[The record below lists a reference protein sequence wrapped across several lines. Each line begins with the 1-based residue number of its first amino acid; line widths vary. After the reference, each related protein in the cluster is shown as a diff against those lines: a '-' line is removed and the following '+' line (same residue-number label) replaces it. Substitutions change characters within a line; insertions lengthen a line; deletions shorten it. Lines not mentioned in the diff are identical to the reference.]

1 MLPSGEFDED
11 LLTPLIEW
19 IKENMKKKKTK
30 LVSVSDKKVIKHPH
44 MPIKQTETD
53 DSDGDTDPHH
63 PKIRFDPFKRT
74 SVPFGAL
81 FNEIKYRYKFYFSD
95 IKDGLSLHCLIAT
108 IFIFTVCISP
118 ALCFGGIL
126 AEKSDQWFGVN
137 EMLLATSLNGIFF
150 GLFSGQPLMIFG
162 ATGPF
167 LVFEE
172 MLYIVSQSKLYI

>member
-1 MLPSGEFDED
+1 MLPVGDFDDD
-11 LLTPLIEW
+11 LLAPLIDW
-19 IKENMKKKKTK
+19 IKENMKKSKIYASKKQKK
-30 LVSVSDKKVIKHPH
+30 LVKHPQLPV
-44 MPIKQTETD
+44 MRINSTSNEDDEFGYRQPKQ
-53 DSDGDTDPHH
+53 
-63 PKIRFDPFKRT
+63 KFDPFKRT
-74 SVPFGAL
+74 RIPFGSLVA
-81 FNEIKYRYKFYFSD
+81 EIKHRYKTYASD
-95 IKDGLSLHCLIAT
+95 LTDGLSLHCLIAA
-108 IFIFTVCISP
+108 IFIFTVCLAP

-172 MLYIVSQSKLYI
+172 MIFIVSYF